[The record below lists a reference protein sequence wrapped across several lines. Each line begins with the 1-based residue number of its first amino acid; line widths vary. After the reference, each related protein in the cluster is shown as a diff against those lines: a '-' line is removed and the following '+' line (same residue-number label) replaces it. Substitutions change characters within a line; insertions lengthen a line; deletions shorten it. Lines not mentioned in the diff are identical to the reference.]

1 MKRRIV
7 AAVLS
12 VSLIAGAAPAHAGV
26 ERPIEDEGSSIK
38 PMLELSSPSHMAE
51 HSSFADDQGL
61 EDAWGKATRMG
72 FFSPLIEG
80 VYDLEIPRYLEDRE
94 DQVDPNWQKYQSKE
108 ALNKVV
114 GSSLKWDAG
123 QGYQMG
129 TALNLWI
136 TAGVLAGLLGGV
148 LAANQAGLIQ
158 IPSAADLD
166 RMHADAR
173 RQFEALLPH

>member
-12 VSLIAGAAPAHAGV
+12 VSLIAGAAPAHAGE
-26 ERPIEDEGSSIK
+26 ERPIKDEGSSIK

-72 FFSPLIEG
+72 FFSPLIKSI
-80 VYDLEIPRYLEDRE
+80 YDLEIPESLREEGEDYPE
-94 DQVDPNWQKYQSKE
+94 VNANWGKYQSKE
-108 ALNKVV
+108 ALNKVI
-114 GSSLKWDAG
+114 GSSLKWDAH
-123 QGYQMG
+123 QGYRMG

-136 TAGVLAGLLGGV
+136 AAGVLAGLLGGV
-148 LAANQAGLIQ
+148 FAAN
-158 IPSAADLD
+158 
-166 RMHADAR
+166 
-173 RQFEALLPH
+173 